1 MLNLDLATIVF
12 QVINFTILAVL
23 LNRFLFRPML
33 RNAEQRRAE
42 REALLEELAEERR
55 QAESLRA
62 EQQLWQAQ
70 VEEQMQQAR
79 KEARE
84 RAEAERRELLREAR
98 EEAERVLV
106 EAQTDAQRM
115 TQQATNEFRQQLVDT
130 VLAVSA
136 SVIGRVGPP
145 EIHDA
150 LVAGLSERIQ
160 QMGRSEMQRVEAL
173 RHSLGEREPTAHI
186 VSARELSIEQQGQL
200 AQILTALADRRVSF
214 ELDTDPSLVAGL
226 RVRLGD
232 TMMDNSVAGR
242 LQELKGQVLT
252 ALTDRVDDV
261 QAST

>member
-12 QVINFTILAVL
+12 QVINFIILAVL
-23 LNRFLFRPML
+23 LNRFLFQPML
-33 RNAEQRRAE
+33 RNAAQRKAE
-42 REALLEELAEERR
+42 RETLLQQLAEERR
-55 QAESLRA
+55 KAESLRA
-62 EQQLWQAQ
+62 EQERWQAQ
-70 VEEQMQQAR
+70 VEEETQQAR

-84 RAEAERRELLREAR
+84 RADTERRELLAEAR
-98 EEAERVLV
+98 AEAEHLLM

-115 TQQATNEFRQQLVDT
+115 TQQAAAEFRDQLVDT

-136 SVIGRVGPP
+136 SVIGRAAPP

-160 QMGRSEMQRVEAL
+160 EMGRSEMRRVQAL

-200 AQILTALADRRVSF
+200 AQMLTALADRRVSF
-214 ELDTDPSLVAGL
+214 ELDTDPGLVAGL

-232 TMMDNSVAGR
+232 TLMDNSVSGR
-242 LQELKGQVLT
+242 LQDLKGQVMT
-252 ALTDRVDDV
+252 ALTDRVDNA
-261 QAST
+261 QA